1 MKANVTQ
8 HARLAPGARLRRMLM
23 QFAMLAANDLSRISK
38 APRHSVHA
46 LRTRMKKLR
55 SILRLAHGQIAPTAV
70 RAVSRTARDAKDTF
84 DAVRNQEVL
93 NRLLQKW
100 SCKRAPKIPGQI
112 ISDAMLEQVRLLT
125 RKLQRL
131 IAALPLDALRWTG
144 LCRAHEKTYRS
155 ARRWMSRAASG
166 NPEHLHH
173 WRRSVKDL
181 YYQSLAL
188 HHLGGMKRRI
198 RQSHRLG
205 SRLGKCHDLHLL
217 QRCAGAK
224 LSPAEL
230 KRIRRSEAGL
240 HKKIFATGTKLFRDN
255 PRNIRRS
262 LSRRCP
268 AHA

>member
-1 MKANVTQ
+1 MKSKSTHQ
-8 HARLAPGARLRRMLM
+8 ARLAPGTRLRRMLM
-23 QFAMLAANDLSRISK
+23 QFAILAENDLRRIPK
-38 APRHSVHA
+38 TPRHSVHA

-55 SILRLAHGQIAPTAV
+55 SILRLAHGQIAPTAGTAIT
-70 RAVSRTARDAKDTF
+70 RKARDAKDTF

-93 NRLLQKW
+93 NRLLKKW
-100 SCKRAPKIPGQI
+100 SSRGTAKIPGQK
-112 ISDAMLEQVRLLT
+112 ISDAMLEQVRLLA

-131 IAALPLDALRWTG
+131 IAALPLDALRWTD

-155 ARRWMSRAASG
+155 ARRWMKRSASG

-173 WRRSVKDL
+173 WRRRVKDL

-188 HHLGGMKRRI
+188 RHLGGMKRRI

-230 KRIRRSEAGL
+230 KRVRRLQAEL
-240 HKKIFATGTKLFRDN
+240 HKKIFAAGTKLFRDK
-255 PRNIRRS
+255 PDHFGRS
-262 LSRRCP
+262 LS
-268 AHA
+268 